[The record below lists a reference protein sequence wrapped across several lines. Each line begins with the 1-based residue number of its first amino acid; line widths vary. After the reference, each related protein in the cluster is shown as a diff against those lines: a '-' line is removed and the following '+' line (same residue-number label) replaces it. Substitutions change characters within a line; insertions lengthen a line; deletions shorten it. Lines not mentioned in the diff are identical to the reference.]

1 MKNPTNL
8 RLMYAISLL
17 QGMVF
22 YGPIATLYRQAAGV
36 TIFQITV
43 IESVSLALCLL
54 LELPW
59 GIVADKIGYKKTMI
73 FCCLLYMVT
82 KVIFWRAGGFFGFLL
97 ERVLLSVVIAG
108 MSGVDTSILFLSCEP
123 GKSQKVFAV
132 YNNLGTAGLLLAA
145 LSYSVF
151 VKSDYRLAGLLTVF
165 SYGAAAVLSFFLHE
179 VRRSAAEEPFG
190 AKDFFSV
197 FRQVVKNRRLLLFL
211 VGAAL
216 LNETHQTITVF
227 LNQLQYVKC
236 GLSNEIIGVV
246 YIAVT
251 VIGLLGV
258 ASARLTN
265 RFGTKASAVTLYLAA
280 ASACVVLAVTNLAWA
295 SVFSVLLL
303 RVSFSLYQ
311 PLLMRLQNEQ
321 IFTANRATAL
331 SIHAVLMDSVGI
343 AANLAFGKS
352 AEWSLPSAMLLGA
365 FFCLSG
371 LLLFLFWHRKYPA
384 PRQGGGNPVSA
395 PEDSGPQNEGSKV
408 F

>member
-1 MKNPTNL
+1 MMKNQTNL

-43 IESVSLALCLL
+43 IESISLALCLL

-59 GIVADKIGYKKTMI
+59 GVVADKIGYRKTMI
-73 FCCLLYMVT
+73 FCCLLYLVT
-82 KVIFWRAGGFFGFLL
+82 KVIFWRADGFFGFLL

-108 MSGVDTSILFLSCEP
+108 ISGVDTSILFLSCEP
-123 GKSQKVFAV
+123 GQSQRVFAV

-165 SYGAAAVLSFFLHE
+165 SYGAAAVLSFFLYE
-179 VRRSAAEEPFG
+179 VRRPAAEEPSG
-190 AKDFFSV
+190 AKEFLSV

-236 GLSNEIIGVV
+236 GLSNETIGVI

-251 VIGLLGV
+251 VFGLLGA

-265 RFGTKASAVTLYLAA
+265 RFGAKVFAIMLYLAA
-280 ASACVVLAVTNLAWA
+280 VSACVALAVTNLAWA
-295 SVFSVLLL
+295 SVSSVLLL

-352 AEWSLPSAMLLGA
+352 AERSLPFAMLLGA

-371 LLLFLFWHRKYPA
+371 LLLFLFWHRGRSQRKEALPTA
-384 PRQGGGNPVSA
+384 
-395 PEDSGPQNEGSKV
+395 
-408 F
+408 

>member
-1 MKNPTNL
+1 MMKNQTNL

-59 GIVADKIGYKKTMI
+59 GIVADRIGYKKTMI

-82 KVIFWRAGGFFGFLL
+82 KVIFWQADGFFGFLL

-108 MSGVDTSILFLSCEP
+108 ISGVDTSILFLSCEP
-123 GKSQKVFAV
+123 GQSQRVFAV

-179 VRRSAAEEPFG
+179 VRRPAAEEAPG
-190 AKDFFSV
+190 AKEFFSV
-197 FRQVVKNRRLLLFL
+197 FRQVAKNRRLLLLL

-236 GLSNEIIGVV
+236 GLSNETIGVV
-246 YIAVT
+246 YIAAT

-258 ASARLTN
+258 TSARLTN
-265 RFGTKASAVTLYLAA
+265 RFGTKAFAVTLYLAA
-280 ASACVVLAVTNLAWA
+280 ASACAVLTVTNLAWA
-295 SVFSVLLL
+295 SVSSVLLL

-352 AEWSLPSAMLLGA
+352 AERSLPFAMLLGA
-365 FFCLSG
+365 FFCLAG
-371 LLLFLFWHRKYPA
+371 LLLFLFWHRGRNK
-384 PRQGGGNPVSA
+384 
-395 PEDSGPQNEGSKV
+395 
-408 F
+408 